1 MLKTLSL
8 KGMIHSEQQAY
19 TEPSRS
25 MTVKKK

>member
-8 KGMIHSEQQAY
+8 MGMIHSEQHAC